1 MWSKIG
7 NLANQGRLFSII
19 LIWTGLKRCHLK
31 ITGDKNMNKLFFSSY
46 AIIFEAFTLICPIVS
61 LYCSSGCKTS

>member
-7 NLANQGRLFSII
+7 NLTNHSRLFSII

-46 AIIFEAFTLICPIVS
+46 AVIFKAFTL
-61 LYCSSGCKTS
+61 